1 MLKSDPKSRQ
11 VLVLVGSEKFGLM
24 KVENQIQC
32 DFASQDEI
40 VCKEEG
46 VAVGLPPDNEVA
58 DGESFTEI
66 KWKTELGGNVPNRL
80 IENKIENV
88 ICPSSNSMAYL
99 TNLESGETSVVNLD
113 SSYKHSSTRDF
124 CHEIHKETLKKHLE
138 SRAEEKNLREE
149 TPYFP
154 SGHRRR
160 APYRCCKRG
169 TLGKG
174 YKSEMNN
181 LDEMIGG
188 LEEDFENAVKQPGD
202 NNEVGEDEGEQG
214 PKKRFRHYKEITDTK
229 SRAVYDQSLLSR
241 LLSLPSRGIKRQRRN
256 CDFIE
261 EESSD
266 DDQSLPSLD
275 SSLDESVNK

>member
-46 VAVGLPPDNEVA
+46 VAVGLLPNNEVA
-58 DGESFTEI
+58 DEESFTEI
-66 KWKTELGGNVPNRL
+66 KWKTELVGKVPNRL
-80 IENKIENV
+80 IENKIENI

-99 TNLESGETSVVNLD
+99 TNLESGETSDVNLD

-160 APYRCCKRG
+160 APYRRGKRG
-169 TLGKG
+169 TPGQS
-174 YKSEMNN
+174 YKSEMDN
-181 LDEMIGG
+181 LDELIGG
-188 LEEDFENAVKQPGD
+188 LEEDFENVVKECGD
-202 NNEVGEDEGEQG
+202 NNEVDENEGEQG
-214 PKKRFRHYKEITDTK
+214 HKKRFRHFKEITATK
-229 SRAVYDQSLLSR
+229 SLAVYDQSLLSR
-241 LLSLPSRGIKRQRRN
+241 LLSLPSHGDKRQRRN
-256 CDFIE
+256 SDFIE
-261 EESSD
+261 DESFN
-266 DDQSLPSLD
+266 DDQSSFF
-275 SSLDESVNK
+275 